1 MGVTFDRT
9 PELFGAVHLI
19 IVAGI
24 FAGCAG
30 LYFLLRGK
38 EERWLIRFIG
48 IHGIVMLLTE
58 AWKQWFVWAYVYE
71 GEVSTWFF
79 PWQLC
84 SMSMYVSAL
93 VPLVKGKA
101 RDACLAFLATFG
113 VIGGV
118 MALAFPAD
126 MMRPQILL
134 FVHSFW
140 YHGAM
145 LAESL
150 AAGLV
155 LRRRREAR
163 YLPAVWMFLGMA
175 LAAEV
180 INVVSFQLIQ
190 DTGRSA
196 NMFNITPYYP
206 STQPVF
212 HEIALAVGIGP
223 EIVIYLGCIVLG
235 GFLLWKAQRAGLA
248 NSFDKRNRRS
258 EK

>member
-1 MGVTFDRT
+1 
-9 PELFGAVHLI
+9 
-19 IVAGI
+19 
-24 FAGCAG
+24 
-30 LYFLLRGK
+30 
-38 EERWLIRFIG
+38 
-48 IHGIVMLLTE
+48 
-58 AWKQWFVWAYVYE
+58 
-71 GEVSTWFF
+71 
-79 PWQLC
+79 
-84 SMSMYVSAL
+84 
-93 VPLVKGKA
+93 
-101 RDACLAFLATFG
+101 
-113 VIGGV
+113 

-248 NSFDKRNRRS
+248 NSFDKRNRRL